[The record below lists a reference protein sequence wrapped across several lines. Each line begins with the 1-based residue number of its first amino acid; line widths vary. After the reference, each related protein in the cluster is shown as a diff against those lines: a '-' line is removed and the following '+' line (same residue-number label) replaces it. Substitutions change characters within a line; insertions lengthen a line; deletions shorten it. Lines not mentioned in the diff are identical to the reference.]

1 MNTPVLPEK
10 NTDMNPFKTG
20 LDWVYRSVMLFRQS
34 PPKWL
39 LHALL
44 YVVLFVMLPSIPGM
58 PVLISLIIILFWPTF
73 LALFIGVYR
82 EADLGR
88 NTEPKELVEELK
100 PNFVKLITLGGIFLA
115 YGILTGV
122 LVKND
127 MAQLNELV
135 AKKAEAA
142 LLIEM
147 AMPLIFKMLLLLTP
161 MIMASWFS
169 PMLIAYQGYSV
180 LDGLKHSIW
189 QCWRNLIAITVSWTL
204 LSVALLG
211 FMLIAALVIGI
222 ITAISGFL
230 GSILM
235 SLLVFAT
242 LLVVTYFLLAIQY
255 YSYRHVYYHPEA
267 AVIVEP
273 SEPAN

>member
-1 MNTPVLPEK
+1 
-10 NTDMNPFKTG
+10 MNPFKAG

-58 PVLISLIIILFWPTF
+58 PVLISLVIILFWPTF

-88 NTEPKELVEELK
+88 DTLPRELVEQLK
-100 PNFVKLITLGGIFLA
+100 PNFMKLITLGGIFLA

-122 LVKND
+122 LVKTE
-127 MAQLNELV
+127 MAQLNELI
-135 AKKAEAA
+135 AKKAESAV
-142 LLIEM
+142 LMEM
-147 AMPLIFKMLLLLTP
+147 ALPFIFKMLLLLTP

-169 PMLIAYQGYSV
+169 PMLVAYQSYS
-180 LDGLKHSIW
+180 LIDAIKHSVW
-189 QCWRNLIAITVSWTL
+189 QCWKNLVAITVSWAL
-204 LSVALLG
+204 LTIALLG
-211 FMLIAALVIGI
+211 VMLIAGLVIGI
-222 ITAISGFL
+222 ITAISAFL

-235 SLLVFAT
+235 SLMVFSM

-255 YSYRHVYYHPEA
+255 FSYRHVYYHPEL
-267 AVIVEP
+267 VIPTE
-273 SEPAN
+273 SETTD

>member
-1 MNTPVLPEK
+1 MNIPNPADK
-10 NTDMNPFKTG
+10 SAQMSPFKLG
-20 LDWVYRSVMLFRQS
+20 LDWVYRSVMLFKQS

-58 PVLISLIIILFWPTF
+58 PVLISLMIILFWPTF

-122 LVKND
+122 LVKTD
-127 MAQLNELV
+127 MAQLNEL
-135 AKKAEAA
+135 AANKAEPELMIGLA
-142 LLIEM
+142 L
-147 AMPLIFKMLLLLTP
+147 PLITKVLLLLTP

-180 LDGLKHSIW
+180 FEGLKHSFW
-189 QCWRNLIAITVSWTL
+189 QCWKNLIAITVSWIL

-235 SLLVFAT
+235 SFMVFAT

-255 YSYRHVYYHPEA
+255 YSYRYVYYHPEA
-267 AVIVEP
+267 VAPIEP
-273 SEPAN
+273 PEPAN

>member
-1 MNTPVLPEK
+1 
-10 NTDMNPFKTG
+10 MNPFKAG

-58 PVLISLIIILFWPTF
+58 PVLISLVIILFWPTF

-88 NTEPKELVEELK
+88 DTLPRELVEQLK
-100 PNFVKLITLGGIFLA
+100 PNFMKLITLGGIFLA

-122 LVKND
+122 LVKTE
-127 MAQLNELV
+127 MAQLNELI
-135 AKKAEAA
+135 AKKADSAV
-142 LLIEM
+142 LIEM
-147 AMPLIFKMLLLLTP
+147 AMPFIFKMLLLLTP

-169 PMLIAYQGYSV
+169 PMLVAYQSYSV
-180 LDGLKHSIW
+180 IDAIKHSVW
-189 QCWRNLIAITVSWTL
+189 QCWKNLVAITVSWAL
-204 LSVALLG
+204 LTIALLG
-211 FMLIAALVIGI
+211 VMLIAGLVIGI
-222 ITAISGFL
+222 ITAISAFL

-235 SLLVFAT
+235 SLMVFAM

-255 YSYRHVYYHPEA
+255 FSYRHVYYHPESIA
-267 AVIVEP
+267 PVEP
-273 SEPAN
+273 SETTD